1 MPLTR
6 ISLGTAWRPAE
17 FAQLSALFHEC
28 LVAEFDVPSADRF
41 QFIERAA
48 DEQRIYDPHYLSEGR
63 SARFVLFHIFA
74 GKPRSRAQKQGLY
87 RRLCARLDDEMA
99 VSPQDVMVVI
109 QFNQLE
115 TGVLAQ
121 GRWRMNETG
130 GAARGAA
137 FQHYIICYHAQ
148 QRSFHESRYM
158 MFPSV
163 YIQVIVS

>member
-74 GKPRSRAQKQGLY
+74 D

-115 TGVLAQ
+115 D
-121 GRWRMNETG
+121 W
-130 GAARGAA
+130 
-137 FQHYIICYHAQ
+137 
-148 QRSFHESRYM
+148 SFSAGKMADE
-158 MFPSV
+158 
-163 YIQVIVS
+163 

>member
-6 ISLGTAWRPAE
+6 ISLGTAWRPTE

-87 RRLCARLDDEMA
+87 RRLCA
-99 VSPQDVMVVI
+99 QDVMVVI

-115 TGVLAQ
+115 D
-121 GRWRMNETG
+121 W
-130 GAARGAA
+130 
-137 FQHYIICYHAQ
+137 
-148 QRSFHESRYM
+148 SFSAGKMAGE
-158 MFPSV
+158 
-163 YIQVIVS
+163 

>member
-74 GKPRSRAQKQGLY
+74 GKPRSL
-87 RRLCARLDDEMA
+87 
-99 VSPQDVMVVI
+99 VI

-115 TGVLAQ
+115 D
-121 GRWRMNETG
+121 W
-130 GAARGAA
+130 
-137 FQHYIICYHAQ
+137 
-148 QRSFHESRYM
+148 SFSAGKMADE
-158 MFPSV
+158 
-163 YIQVIVS
+163 

>member
-6 ISLGTAWRPAE
+6 ISLGTAWHPAE

-28 LVAEFDVPSADRF
+28 LVAEFDVPSADKF

-99 VSPQDVMVVI
+99 
-109 QFNQLE
+109 
-115 TGVLAQ
+115 
-121 GRWRMNETG
+121 
-130 GAARGAA
+130 
-137 FQHYIICYHAQ
+137 
-148 QRSFHESRYM
+148 
-158 MFPSV
+158 
-163 YIQVIVS
+163 

>member
-63 SARFVLFHIFA
+63 SARFVLFIFSPENRAA
-74 GKPRSRAQKQGLY
+74 G
-87 RRLCARLDDEMA
+87 RRNRDSI
-99 VSPQDVMVVI
+99 VGS
-109 QFNQLE
+109 
-115 TGVLAQ
+115 
-121 GRWRMNETG
+121 
-130 GAARGAA
+130 ARG
-137 FQHYIICYHAQ
+137 
-148 QRSFHESRYM
+148 
-158 MFPSV
+158 
-163 YIQVIVS
+163 

>member
-48 DEQRIYDPHYLSEGR
+48 DEQHIYDPHYLSEGR

-115 TGVLAQ
+115 D
-121 GRWRMNETG
+121 W
-130 GAARGAA
+130 
-137 FQHYIICYHAQ
+137 
-148 QRSFHESRYM
+148 
-158 MFPSV
+158 
-163 YIQVIVS
+163 

>member
-115 TGVLAQ
+115 DWSFSAGKMAD
-121 GRWRMNETG
+121 E
-130 GAARGAA
+130 AAVKPYIACKNPGHHCIERPEERELLHQT
-137 FQHYIICYHAQ
+137 QHSAKKMQ
-148 QRSFHESRYM
+148 Q
-158 MFPSV
+158 
-163 YIQVIVS
+163 

>member
-6 ISLGTAWRPAE
+6 ISLGTAWHPAE

-28 LVAEFDVPSADRF
+28 LVAEFAVPPADKF

-115 TGVLAQ
+115 D
-121 GRWRMNETG
+121 WNETG

>member
-87 RRLCARLDDEMA
+87 RRLCARLDDEM
-99 VSPQDVMVVI
+99 
-109 QFNQLE
+109 
-115 TGVLAQ
+115 GVLAQ
-121 GRWRMNETG
+121 GRWRVNETG

>member
-1 MPLTR
+1 M
-6 ISLGTAWRPAE
+6 
-17 FAQLSALFHEC
+17 SALFHEC
-28 LVAEFDVPSADRF
+28 LVAKFDVPSADRF

-74 GKPRSRAQKQGLY
+74 GNRAAGQKQGLY

-115 TGVLAQ
+115 D
-121 GRWRMNETG
+121 W
-130 GAARGAA
+130 
-137 FQHYIICYHAQ
+137 
-148 QRSFHESRYM
+148 SFSAGKMAGE
-158 MFPSV
+158 
-163 YIQVIVS
+163 